1 MIGAFD
7 AAAQI
12 FDRQNVIVEL
22 SPEKEND
29 FIKNKVTIRC
39 EERLVL
45 SMKQPLPPIT
55 GLAATLTNFTPWRG
69 LRRGHPTVA
78 LFACYNS
85 NSAAWEAAVLPLNYA
100 RKSMT

>member
-1 MIGAFD
+1 MTAGTFRVGAFD

-45 SMKQPLPPIT
+45 SMKQPLAPIT
-55 GLAATLTNFTPWRG
+55 GSCPNESHSLARTSERPPDRG
-69 LRRGHPTVA
+69 L
-78 LFACYNS
+78 FA
-85 NSAAWEAAVLPLNYA
+85 
-100 RKSMT
+100 